1 MSPTTVDKKGKNMK
15 IIIFIILAFALLAC
29 HNKPENKQVQQQHQI
44 CKSLIQSYLK
54 ANHLGDY
61 YLYRLQPTLLTQS
74 NQREYTYKKASDTA
88 AKLNNIS
95 PKRFTFECQKTAQQQ
110 YVLSLKMPNKPS
122 QTLIHTDLTT
132 QATATSTLAFLPK
145 TQ

>member
-1 MSPTTVDKKGKNMK
+1 MK

-29 HNKPENKQVQQQHQI
+29 HNKPENKLAQQQHQI

-74 NQREYTYKKASDTA
+74 NQREYTYKNASDAA

-95 PKRFTFECQKTAQQQ
+95 PKKFTFECHQTAQQQ
-110 YVLSLKMPNKPS
+110 YVLSLKIPNKLS
-122 QTLIHTDLTT
+122 QTLIHTDTDPT
-132 QATATSTLAFLPK
+132 IQATAASTLAFLPK